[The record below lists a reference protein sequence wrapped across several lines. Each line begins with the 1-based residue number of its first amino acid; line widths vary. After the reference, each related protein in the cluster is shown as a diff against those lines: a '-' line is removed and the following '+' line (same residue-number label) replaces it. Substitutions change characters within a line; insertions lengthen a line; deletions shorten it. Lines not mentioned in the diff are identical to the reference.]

1 MVPGG
6 PVALVVANV
15 SESLVFASQAASLA
29 SASRFPDWHGNL
41 PDPAVLLNLH
51 ARTLNTWPKFPHLWC
66 GWRLCLECVC
76 DGIGVGSVFIG
87 FRWRLDLRPMI
98 MYAMT

>member
-1 MVPGG
+1 MFIIFEYY
-6 PVALVVANV
+6 NV
-15 SESLVFASQAASLA
+15 IGSEHYSLVIFEYYNDIISEHYSLVIFEYYNVII
-29 SASRFPDWHGNL
+29 SEHYRLVIFEFY
-41 PDPAVLLNLH
+41 
-51 ARTLNTWPKFPHLWC
+51 FPHLWGA

-76 DGIGVGSVFIG
+76 EGIGVGSVFIG